1 MSYILTLLII
11 LPLSTALISPLLLRF
26 LGYRVVAIINSI
38 SLLLPGVLGF
48 TYLVCYN
55 TVLLEVLCEVRGI
68 GSFAFLLDYL
78 NLPFL
83 LSISVVTSSVCIYSI
98 PYMNCRFREMLD
110 EGEDVPG
117 WGMYIMLYTLF
128 SSSMLGITVSTNI
141 IEFYLFLE
149 LSLIPS
155 FLLIAL
161 YGYGDRR
168 RIALIYFVWTHVG
181 AQLFLIG
188 SLIYG
193 MHTGSFD
200 FYNACLGRPL
210 LGFGEYLPGGLAELS
225 SILMILGLFF
235 KMAVL
240 GMHFWLPHAHAQ
252 APTPVSALL
261 SPNLIGLAGYGI
273 LRIVITL
280 FPSITR
286 SFSTPLML
294 LSIATIMYGGLVA
307 LRQDDFKR
315 LLAYSSISQMGYIL
329 LGISSFTAIGFTGAV
344 LHYLS
349 HAVGKALLFMAAGI
363 FIAEYHG
370 LRSISRMG
378 GFAASHPYLFSL
390 TLFGV
395 MSLTGLPPSSCL
407 ISKLLIIAGVSSVIV
422 EMGLASMI
430 LLSITV
436 IAGIG
441 LTLGY
446 TFWTIKRIFF
456 GPIKFKN
463 HTSINIYFTVAMAPI
478 ALLGLFAFIYPKPFV
493 DILQDM
499 LTQYFTWNLQKP

>member
-1 MSYILTLLII
+1 MSYMLTLLIM
-11 LPLSTALISPLLLRF
+11 LPISIALMSPLLLKF
-26 LGYRVVAIINSI
+26 LGYRVVVIINSI

-48 TYLVCYN
+48 TYLLLMGSN
-55 TVLLEVLCEVRGI
+55 TVLIEVLCVIKGI
-68 GSFAFLLDYL
+68 GTFAFLLDYL
-78 NLPFL
+78 NLPIL
-83 LSISVVTSSVCIYSI
+83 LSISIVTASVCIYSI
-98 PYMNCRFREMLD
+98 PYMKHRFKEMLD
-110 EGEDVPG
+110 EGEEAPG
-117 WGMYIMLYTLF
+117 WSIYLMLYTLF
-128 SSSMLGITVSTNI
+128 SSSMLGIAASTNI

-168 RIALIYFVWTHVG
+168 RIALMYFVWTHIG

-193 MHTGSFD
+193 MSTGSFD
-200 FYNACLGRPL
+200 FYSVTLGRPL
-210 LGFGEYLPGGLAELS
+210 VGFGEYLPGRLAETA
-225 SILMILGLFF
+225 SILMVLGLFF

-240 GMHFWLPHAHAQ
+240 GMHFWLPYAHAQ

-280 FPSITR
+280 FPNITY
-286 SFSTPLML
+286 SFSTSLMI
-294 LSIATIMYGGLVA
+294 LSIATIIYGGLLA

-329 LGISSFTAIGFTGAV
+329 LGISSFTIIGFTGAI

-349 HAVGKALLFMAAGI
+349 HAVGKALLFMAAGV
-363 FIAEYHG
+363 FITEHHG

-378 GFAASHPYLFSL
+378 GFAASYPYLFAL

-407 ISKLLIIAGVSSVIV
+407 ISKFLIIAGISSVIIK
-422 EMGLASMI
+422 MGLTSMI
-430 LLSITV
+430 ILSIAV
-436 IAGIG
+436 IVGIG

-456 GPIKFKN
+456 GPISLKN
-463 HTSINIYFTVAMAPI
+463 HTNTNPYFTITMTII
-478 ALLGLFAFIYPKPFV
+478 ALLGLISFLYPKPFV
-493 DILQDM
+493 DFLQTYLQNILGGHE
-499 LTQYFTWNLQKP
+499 

>member
-1 MSYILTLLII
+1 MFYILTILII
-11 LPLSTALISPLLLRF
+11 LPVATALISPILLRF
-26 LGYRVVAIINSI
+26 LSYRLVAAINAV
-38 SLLLPGVLGF
+38 SLMLPGVVGS
-48 TYLVCYN
+48 TYLVVGVN
-55 TVLLEVLCEVRGI
+55 ASILEVLGEIKGI
-68 GSFAFLLDYL
+68 GVFALLLDYL
-78 NLPFL
+78 NLPIL
-83 LSISVVTSSVCIYSI
+83 VSVSVVTASVCIYSI
-98 PYMNCRFREMLD
+98 PYMEHRFREMLD
-110 EGEDVPG
+110 EGEEAPG
-117 WGMYIMLYTLF
+117 WGVYLMLYTLF
-128 SSSMLGITVSTNI
+128 SSSMLGITTSTNI

-168 RIALIYFVWTHVG
+168 RIALMYFIWTHIG

-188 SLIYG
+188 ALVYG
-193 MHTGSFD
+193 TSTGCFD
-200 FYNACLGRPL
+200 FYSAALGKPL
-210 LGFGEYLPGGLAELS
+210 VGFGERMLPGGLARTS
-225 SILMILGLFF
+225 SILMLIGLFF

-240 GMHFWLPHAHAQ
+240 GVHFWLPYAHAQ

-280 FPSITR
+280 FPGITY
-286 SFSTPLML
+286 SFSKPLMV
-294 LSIATIMYGGLVA
+294 LSIATIIYGGLVA

-329 LGISSFTAIGFTGAV
+329 LGISSFTVIGVTGSL

-349 HAVGKALLFMAAGI
+349 HAVGKALLFMAAGV
-363 FIAEYHG
+363 FITEYHG
-370 LRSISRMG
+370 LRSISGMG
-378 GFAASHPYLFSL
+378 GFAANHPHLFAL

-407 ISKLLIIAGVSSVIV
+407 ISKFLIIAGISSVIV
-422 EMGLASMI
+422 GMGLASMA
-430 LLSITV
+430 LFSVAV
-436 IAGIG
+436 IAGIS

-456 GPIKFKN
+456 GPTKSKA
-463 HTSINIYFTVAMAPI
+463 HTNISIYFTATMATI
-478 ALLGLFAFIYPKPFV
+478 ALLGLIVFIYPKPFV
-493 DILQDM
+493 DVLQST
-499 LTQYFTWNLQKP
+499 LTQYFDGMLP